1 MKKFRVTY
9 LQKDGF
15 DCNTITVEAVSSV
28 EAEQKVKQMPDC
40 DAVLAIIKKQNEK
53 DCDSVSRIHVSN

>member
-1 MKKFRVTY
+1 MNVGLIRLMMNMTISHSFRVTY

-15 DCNTITVEAVSSV
+15 DCNTVTVEAVSSV

-40 DAVLAIIKKQNEK
+40 DAVLAIMKK
-53 DCDSVSRIHVSN
+53 

>member
-1 MKKFRVTY
+1 MKYRVTY

-15 DCNTITVEAVSSV
+15 DCNTVTVEAVSSI

-40 DAVLAIIKKQNEK
+40 DAVLAIIKK
-53 DCDSVSRIHVSN
+53 

>member
-1 MKKFRVTY
+1 MTQFRVIY

-15 DCNTITVEAVSSV
+15 DCNTVTVEAVSSV

-40 DAVLAIIKKQNEK
+40 DAILAIVKK
-53 DCDSVSRIHVSN
+53 

>member
-1 MKKFRVTY
+1 MEFRVTY

-40 DAVLAIIKKQNEK
+40 DAVLAIVKK
-53 DCDSVSRIHVSN
+53 

>member
-1 MKKFRVTY
+1 MLAGLIRLMMNMTINSFRVTY

-15 DCNTITVEAVSSV
+15 DCNIVTVEAVSSV

-40 DAVLAIIKKQNEK
+40 DAVLAIVKK
-53 DCDSVSRIHVSN
+53 